1 MPSIHYGLKHGK
13 NYVKAVLPFESEEK
27 SIVYYP
33 TRLHL
38 LLVLALAH
46 CEMICIV
53 ALLCTKL
60 KFHFNFSN
68 NLSNCQNFMN
78 W

>member
-13 NYVKAVLPFESEEK
+13 NYVKGVLPFESEEK
-27 SIVYYP
+27 SILSNQITFIV
-33 TRLHL
+33 
-38 LLVLALAH
+38 LVLALAH

-60 KFHFNFSN
+60 KFHFNFSD